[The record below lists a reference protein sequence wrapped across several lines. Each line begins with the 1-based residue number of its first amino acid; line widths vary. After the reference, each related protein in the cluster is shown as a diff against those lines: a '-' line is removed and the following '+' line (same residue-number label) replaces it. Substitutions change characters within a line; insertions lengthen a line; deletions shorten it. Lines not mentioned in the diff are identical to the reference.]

1 MTLTPRL
8 ELIQQQHPLLHT
20 PKLHTTTTT
29 TTHSQN
35 HIPNHNTYTAT
46 EQNNTRNHTTR
57 RFNIP
62 NVRNS
67 LSPFVAHHVGSTYQ
81 TLKVSLSYP
90 RTPPVPL
97 TKLHTTLHSTITSTT
112 LLHIRTPLH
121 TYSTTYVLHHI
132 RTTTYVLHHIRTTT
146 YVLHH
151 IPVPYH
157 SPPHFFTKNLS
168 MLPFCIPPVRAFFF
182 DTAAD

>member
-20 PKLHTTTTT
+20 PKLHTTITTT
-29 TTHSQN
+29 TVPTPRTIYPTITLTPRLN
-35 HIPNHNTYTAT
+35 K
-46 EQNNTRNHTTR
+46 NNTRNHTTR

-90 RTPPVPL
+90 RTPSVPL

-132 RTTTYVLHHIRTTT
+132 RTTTYI
-146 YVLHH
+146 LHH

-157 SPPHFFTKNLS
+157 SPPHFFTKKLS